1 MALRHVDIA
10 QLSVSPVNMR
20 QKGRGPELTNILPL
34 VRARGVLVPL
44 IVRQKSCSEPVE
56 GQSGL
61 MRCLAARQE
70 RPDEPRGQQQ
80 A

>member
-1 MALRHVDIA
+1 MTLRHIDIP
-10 QLSVSPVNMR
+10 QLSVSRAKMR

-56 GQSGL
+56 GRSGWV
-61 MRCLAARQE
+61 RCLAARHAQPE
-70 RPDEPRGQQQ
+70 IAPAGEGR
-80 A
+80 